1 MLSALLP
8 KPDETKCY
16 AATLLELS
24 SILSIECRQPVVPC
38 QILLLKLNTIFKKK
52 ILPSDSRRHDTTEGS
67 EAAELAAE
75 LLIAPTALMQ
85 LTLQEAR
92 VVVRFMQ
99 PQRVAKGTAF
109 IREGDARDTGFMML
123 LLDGEVTVET
133 LVVSRV
139 EPIIITVLGPG
150 SLIGELGL
158 LDGEARYASCVA
170 ATPLRCAILTREALQ
185 LLMHENSQIA
195 AKLILAVSFHIGVRL
210 REVTDKLKMY
220 VQLTQA
226 MEQEIASRTN
236 A

>member
-1 MLSALLP
+1 ML
-8 KPDETKCY
+8 KTF
-16 AATLLELS
+16 
-24 SILSIECRQPVVPC
+24 
-38 QILLLKLNTIFKKK
+38 FKKI
-52 ILPSDSRRHDTTEGS
+52 ILPSDNERHDTAEDS
-67 EAAELAAE
+67 EAADLAAE

-85 LTLQEAR
+85 LTPQEAR
-92 VVVRFMQ
+92 MVVRYMH
-99 PQRVAKGTAF
+99 PQKVAKGTTF
-109 IREGDARDTGFMML
+109 MRQGDDRDTGFMVL

-158 LDGEARYASCVA
+158 FDGEPRYASCIA
-170 ATPLRCAILTREALQ
+170 ATPLRCAVLTREALA
-185 LLMHENSQIA
+185 LLMHENSPVA
-195 AKLILAVSFHIGVRL
+195 AKLILAVSLRIGARL

-226 MEQEIASRTN
+226 MEQEIGSRIN